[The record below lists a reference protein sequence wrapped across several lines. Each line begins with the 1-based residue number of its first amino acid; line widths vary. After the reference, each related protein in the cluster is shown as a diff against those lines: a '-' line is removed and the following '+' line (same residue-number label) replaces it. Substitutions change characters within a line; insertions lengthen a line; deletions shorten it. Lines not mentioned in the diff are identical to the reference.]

1 MQQELRWA
9 GLSIDQ
15 IPVLVAYPKF
25 HPKQIDESL
34 YIRYLAWLMKEG
46 KRLYG
51 VGETKPLYL
60 IVDLATPRHMQGSTM
75 DSILRM
81 TKMSFVNKIAKCL
94 QENYPEML
102 KTAYIA
108 PVSTMLSRLTPFMHF
123 IDERSRSKV
132 VLIEERDKTWWRERF
147 LPHQQVSAELQGLR

>member
-1 MQQELRWA
+1 MQQEARWA

-15 IPVLVAYPKF
+15 IPVLVVYPKF
-25 HPKQIDESL
+25 HPKQIDENL

-51 VGETKPLYL
+51 VGERKPLYL
-60 IVDLATPRHMQGSTM
+60 ILDLASPRNMPGNTM

-81 TKMSFVNKIAKCL
+81 TKMSFVNKIAKSL
-94 QENYPEML
+94 QENYPEIL
-102 KTAYIA
+102 KTAYVA

-123 IDERSRSKV
+123 IDEKSRSKV
-132 VLIEERDKTWWRERF
+132 VLIDEKDNTWWRERF
-147 LPHQQVSAELQGLR
+147 VPHQQLSLELQGLR